1 MIIFF
6 LKKARTELEQ
16 LKKFNNFKKQ
26 LGMIKR
32 PIIKMKE
39 IEKFEGLVNSIR
51 DLIEEKNYN

>member
-1 MIIFF
+1 
-6 LKKARTELEQ
+6 
-16 LKKFNNFKKQ
+16 
-26 LGMIKR
+26 MIKR